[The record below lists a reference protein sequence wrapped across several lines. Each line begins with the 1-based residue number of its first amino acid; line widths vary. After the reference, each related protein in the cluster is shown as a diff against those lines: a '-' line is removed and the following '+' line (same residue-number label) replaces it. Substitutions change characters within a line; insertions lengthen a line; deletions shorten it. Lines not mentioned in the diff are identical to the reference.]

1 MSLKITHFLFV
12 ISKKSSTFAPEIK
25 KQTLFTLNELKQ
37 KLLQFQSKL
46 NINLNTKEL

>member
-25 KQTLFTLNELKQ
+25 KTAPFALNKLKQ
-37 KLLQFQSKL
+37 KLLQFQ
-46 NINLNTKEL
+46 